1 LSYEIKQL
9 MTAKRKLIN
18 NNKGMILLSSLLL
31 VSVLMAA
38 GMGTWIAI
46 QNDYKITSNLRQA
59 TAVFYFADA
68 GIEWAKQ
75 QISQATVH
83 PPTLADRVQSFS
95 SGTFSVVY
103 LSSTRVTPLMAKIII
118 RSTGASGISSQTT
131 QAQITKAYDLADA
144 AIGLR
149 GGEANVSLSG
159 NSFFVSG
166 FDFDPANNML
176 IAGAK
181 PRPAI
186 STSSA
191 VLRAQI
197 EAALTAQ
204 QSASVIGGDNNDA
217 ISRSS
222 LIPGP
227 VMTQLGDEL
236 CRAPQVITTTIP
248 VGETLVIAGE
258 TWGSRSM
265 PQLHCIEGLP
275 GIDDSVTVGGNFS
288 GVGILVVRNAEIIA
302 NGAFRWEG
310 LIVVTGTGVGLRVV
324 GEESKEVYGAV
335 MINETNS
342 VAATIPT
349 ILAIQGAIKV
359 FYSRSALD
367 RITGLMPS
375 QTLESIYASLPATI
389 RQDYWRS
396 VNP

>member
-1 LSYEIKQL
+1 
-9 MTAKRKLIN
+9 MTAKRKLVSDK
-18 NNKGMILLSSLLL
+18 KGMILSSSLLII
-31 VSVLMAA
+31 SVLMAA

-46 QNDYKITSNLRQA
+46 QNDYKITTNLRQA
-59 TAVFYFADA
+59 TAVLYLADA

-75 QISQATVH
+75 QIGQATVH
-83 PPTLADRVQSFS
+83 PPRPADHVQSLF

-103 LSSTRVTPLMAKIII
+103 LSSTRVTPLTAKIII
-118 RSTGASGISSQTT
+118 RSTGASGISSQTV

-149 GGEANVSLSG
+149 GGEANVSLNG

-176 IAGAK
+176 AAGAK
-181 PRPAI
+181 PRSAI

-197 EAALTAQ
+197 EAALTTQ
-204 QSASVIGGDNNDA
+204 QSGNVIGGENNNA
-217 ISRSS
+217 ISRSG

-227 VMTQLGDEL
+227 IITQLGDEL
-236 CRAPQVITTTIP
+236 CRVPHVVTAAIP
-248 VGETLVIAGE
+248 VGETLVLAGE

-275 GIDDSVTVGGNFS
+275 GIDDSVTVGANFS
-288 GVGILVVRNAEIIA
+288 GVGILVVRDAEIIA

-310 LIVVTGTGVGLRVV
+310 LIIVTGTGVGFRIV
-324 GEESKEVYGAV
+324 GEENKEVYGAIMV
-335 MINETNS
+335 NETSS
-342 VAATIPT
+342 VGATTPT

-359 FYSRSALD
+359 SYSRSALD
-367 RITGLMPS
+367 RIASLMPLE
-375 QTLESIYASLPATI
+375 TLESAYASLPSTI
-389 RQDYWRS
+389 KQDYWRS
-396 VNP
+396 LNP